1 MATTHEQD
9 GLSFTSK
16 PLIEQRRGSLAQMIL
31 TTTSSLQQSP
41 QEVRDDP
48 MEQDWPPPPPPSL
61 ASQSIHGNSIPL
73 GRRRSSSCNMLTTP
87 SIVGGA
93 ASKGHGVDR
102 LLNVHT
108 LYKIKRRKFHLFGSQ
123 QQQQKHDLPPAAP
136 VVSSSSLPS
145 LEDVS
150 IAEIRREGVK
160 GMLQSKIPICYFLY
174 HLLQEISSENLV
186 SQIGGGEIGVT
197 SC

>member
-1 MATTHEQD
+1 M
-9 GLSFTSK
+9 F
-16 PLIEQRRGSLAQMIL
+16 L
-31 TTTSSLQQSP
+31 TTTSSLQQSAA
-41 QEVRDDP
+41 QEVREDP
-48 MEQDWPPPPPPSL
+48 MDQDWPPPPPPPPL
-61 ASQSIHGNSIPL
+61 ESQSIHNGSAMPF

-93 ASKGHGVDR
+93 ASKGHGGVDR

-123 QQQQKHDLPPAAP
+123 QQQQQKHDLPPAAAP
-136 VVSSSSLPS
+136 ILSSSSLSSLPL

-186 SQIGGGEIGVT
+186 RWDGGFYYIPGK
-197 SC
+197 SWSYRYH